1 MATKSLQILGS
12 LNATAVQFTEQDLT
26 EEQKAQARE
35 NIGAASLDDI
45 NSSGGGDS
53 SWNDLQDKPF
63 EEISPAQVITWDGNT
78 DGLPSASVD
87 LDMGDGVILTFA
99 CYKISDVIV
108 TEELIKGTSFDCT
121 TTDGSLSCE
130 VDIVSEKT
138 SNRSFYVT
146 NSQVGAPL
154 IYVVNQANDSVIYDD
169 GSMTFTLTFPETGIW
184 FLKGTAEGSVVMQTN
199 SLTVP
204 AVIKTLDLKYLPS
217 NMALGYEEKPFDDIT
232 WDGIATNKEMV
243 TVLEMEMPE
252 DEGGGLAGYYLVKI
266 SDTPIANASDVI
278 GGYIQKYEEGQVY
291 EPDEITSDI
300 VISDNNCWW
309 LVSNGM
315 SYMIN
320 VTSLP
325 ASIDLTDAIG
335 VTVELPST
343 GVYFIGGYLNRDF
356 TTPMEY
362 IGALKPNSK
371 IVTIDPKFIPANLD
385 FDLSDYY
392 TKVEADNRYYSKSEV
407 DTAIGNIDLSG
418 YYTKTEI
425 DNLIGDVDAILDEI
439 DALIGE

>member
-12 LNATAVQFTEQDLT
+12 LNQTAVEFIPQELT
-26 EEQKAQARE
+26 DEQKAQARE
-35 NIGAASLDDI
+35 NIGAAGLDDV
-45 NSSGGGDS
+45 GGGLTEVD
-53 SWNDLQDKPF
+53 WETNIINKPF
-63 EEISPAQVITWDGNT
+63 YDDRVIINYSYDENPNPISFDCA
-78 DGLPSASVD
+78 A
-87 LDMGDGVILTFA
+87 MGYSF
-99 CYKISDVIV
+99 YKISDLVLTKEEIFGSKITINDRERDNFTESNVLIETDELVIV
-108 TEELIKGTSFDCT
+108 QYSDNGYIFCSCNTVGTCNFT
-121 TTDGSLSCE
+121 FMGYSLSVDVPE
-130 VDIVSEKT
+130 VGLYRM
-138 SNRSFYVT
+138 NYL
-146 NSQVGAPL
+146 GAGMSDASSIEFIIGGEL
-154 IYVVNQANDSVIYDD
+154 
-169 GSMTFTLTFPETGIW
+169 
-184 FLKGTAEGSVVMQTN
+184 
-199 SLTVP
+199 
-204 AVIKTLDLKYLPS
+204 KTLDLKYLPE

-232 WDGIATNKEMV
+232 WDGNVTDKEMV

-278 GGYIQKYEEGQVY
+278 GGYIQKYLEGQVY

-309 LVSNGM
+309 LVSNGI

-325 ASIDLTDAIG
+325 ASIDLTDALG

-343 GVYFIGGYLNRDF
+343 GVYFIGGYFNRDF

-362 IGALKPNSK
+362 TVALKPNSK

-392 TKVEADNRYYSKSEV
+392 TKVEADNRYYSKGEV
-407 DTAIGNIDLSG
+407 DTALDTALGNIDLSG

-425 DNLIGDVDAILDEI
+425 DNLIGDVDAVLNEI
-439 DALIGE
+439 NALIGE